1 MNVLNHLISFLAD
14 FINKANVFNSLTTAG
29 SDYLL

>member
-1 MNVLNHLISFLAD
+1 MNVLNPPILFLVD
-14 FINKANVFNSLTTAG
+14 FINKANVFNSLATAG